1 MNLLNKELI
10 GIAVLIVVLYAIQ
23 QYLPKKK
30 KEGFMDAGQA
40 GIVAT
45 AIVMLILVAAGIAYT
60 SYQIK
65 F

>member
-10 GIAVLIVVLYAIQ
+10 GIAVAIAILYAIQ
-23 QYLPKKK
+23 ACLPKQK

-45 AIVMLILVAAGIAYT
+45 AIIMLILIAAGIAYT
-60 SYQIK
+60 SYHIK
-65 F
+65 V

>member
-10 GIAVLIVVLYAIQ
+10 GIAVAIAILYGIQ
-23 QYLPKKK
+23 ACLPKKK
-30 KEGFMDAGQA
+30 KEGFMDSSQTG
-40 GIVAT
+40 VVVT
-45 AIVMLILVAAGIAYT
+45 AIVMLILIAAGIGYY